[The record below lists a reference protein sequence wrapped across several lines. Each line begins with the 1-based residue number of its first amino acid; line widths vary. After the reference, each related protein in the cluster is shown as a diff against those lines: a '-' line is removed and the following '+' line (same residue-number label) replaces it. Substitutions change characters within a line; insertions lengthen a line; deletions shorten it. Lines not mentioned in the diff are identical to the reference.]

1 MASPKIPKPDH
12 IRKLEAPFCWIDQ
25 RFKWFWEE
33 LSREEL
39 LLYFFLVSTGN
50 ADGCSWYSSRKI
62 CRILKIGPATLIRA
76 RGTLEQRLLIAT
88 DKDELSNRTV
98 YQVLPL
104 PIEENVRIQIP
115 IKPSVAKKPEK
126 TKDRRT
132 AGVADPDTSDQHS
145 LNMMNIERIQ
155 SFLKKV

>member
-1 MASPKIPKPDH
+1 MAAPKAPKPDQ
-12 IRKLEAPFCWIDQ
+12 IRKLEGPFCWIDH

-39 LLYFFLVSTGN
+39 LLYFFLVTTGN

-62 CRILKIGPATLIRA
+62 CKVLKIGPATLIRA
-76 RGTLEQRLLIAT
+76 RETLEQRRLICSST
-88 DKDELSNRTV
+88 DELSNRTI

-115 IKPSVAKKPEK
+115 IKPTVQKKPAEPK
-126 TKDRRT
+126 YRT
-132 AGVADPDTSDQHS
+132 EDSAAPAQVEQHS
-145 LNMMNIERIQ
+145 MNMMNLERIQ
-155 SFLKKV
+155 DFLKKV